1 MVGRAE
7 GDYVNDSGLLL
18 TLRLFTEYDKG
29 QPQFSEME
37 CVSSSLFFSFN
48 LKYKILKSSLSQ
60 KVYFFLCGLHI

>member
-7 GDYVNDSGLLL
+7 RDYINDSGLLL
-18 TLRLFTEYDKG
+18 TVRLFPEYD
-29 QPQFSEME
+29 QPRFSEME
-37 CVSSSLFFSFN
+37 RVSSSLFFSFN